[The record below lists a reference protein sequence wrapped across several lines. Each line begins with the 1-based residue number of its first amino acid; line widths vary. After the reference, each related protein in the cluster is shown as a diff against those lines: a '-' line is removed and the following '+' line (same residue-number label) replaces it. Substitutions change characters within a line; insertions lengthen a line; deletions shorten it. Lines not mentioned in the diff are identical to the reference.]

1 MLAKVPLTV
10 LSLDKCVME
19 RRRRLSANADNGCE
33 IHILDQPWKTENWFV
48 IMLFLLL
55 PIYAGLFVW
64 LLPYS
69 DPRFV
74 PGLLGGLMTLGIYAF
89 LKLRRRHEEQRQR
102 PFATYEWTLNSLR
115 LSRGMELTVSW
126 ETDID
131 GKNFEEPYKLIRVSV
146 FCERTELD
154 SGPDGPDMSEDLWR
168 EAFFIRDSDEIRCGD
183 IRCLLPLDKPETKKY
198 VMESPFKKKFGF
210 GGETKH
216 TIKWFVELY
225 GWNWEGVTNK
235 FQRTYE
241 ITVS

>member
-1 MLAKVPLTV
+1 M
-10 LSLDKCVME
+10 
-19 RRRRLSANADNGCE
+19 SANADDGCE
-33 IHILDQPWKTENWFV
+33 FHIRDKPATTRNWLVVTCIF
-48 IMLFLLL
+48 LL
-55 PIYAGLFVW
+55 PIYACILFW
-64 LLPYS
+64 FLPYS
-69 DPRFV
+69 DPRLTL
-74 PGLLGGLMTLGIYAF
+74 GLFSGLMTLGLFAF
-89 LKLRRRHEEQRQR
+89 LKLRRRHEEQHQR

-131 GKNFEEPYKLIRVSV
+131 GKNFEESYKLIRVSV
-146 FCERTELD
+146 FCEHTELD
-154 SGPDGPDMSEDLWR
+154 SGPDGPDMSEELWR
-168 EAFFIRDSDEIRCGD
+168 EDFFIRDSDEIRCGN

-198 VMESPFKKKFGF
+198 VMETPFKKKFGF